1 MRFCKNHQRFLFTL
15 LPRAM
20 TSGNSKKS
28 KFTFPKTMI
37 ELGYNFD
44 ENGEL
49 KKIDKSTGDLTK
61 NPFEFH
67 ISDDADHNQKHY
79 EALGEAITNYVYDL
93 LTEEGLDKVR
103 VPPVQPNSDPTL
115 SSFIFTSPDYEKSEK
130 LMVLIHGSGVVR
142 AGQWARSIIINKD
155 LKSGT
160 QLSYIRKAK
169 DEGYGVIVMNTNDN
183 TRDGVRIPGSESPES
198 HAESVWKQ
206 CVVSSQ
212 ARHIAIVAHSYG
224 GVVTAHL
231 ISRNWVSSE
240 LPLDSSLEESTSSDD
255 VTRISRNWVSS
266 ERPLDSP
273 LEESTSSDDVT
284 RVSAGTRKHELTS
297 WTAFP
302 SVFEFF
308 ASQLTKRADKSE
320 L

>member
-1 MRFCKNHQRFLFTL
+1 
-15 LPRAM
+15 M
-20 TSGNSKKS
+20 TSGSSKKS

-183 TRDGVRIPGSESPES
+183 TRDGVRIP
-198 HAESVWKQ
+198 
-206 CVVSSQ
+206 VSKLFG
-212 ARHIAIVAHSYG
+212 RYGKFVFYLHIIIINKDLKSGTQLSYIRKAKDEGYGVIVMNTNDNTRD
-224 GVVTAHL
+224 GV
-231 ISRNWVSSE
+231 
-240 LPLDSSLEESTSSDD
+240 
-255 VTRISRNWVSS
+255 RI
-266 ERPLDSP
+266 P
-273 LEESTSSDDVT
+273 
-284 RVSAGTRKHELTS
+284 
-297 WTAFP
+297 
-302 SVFEFF
+302 
-308 ASQLTKRADKSE
+308 
-320 L
+320 

>member
-1 MRFCKNHQRFLFTL
+1 
-15 LPRAM
+15 M
-20 TSGNSKKS
+20 TSGSSKKS

-115 SSFIFTSPDYEKSEK
+115 SSFIFTSPEYEKSEK

-231 ISRNWVSSE
+231 ASQFEADFLSRVFAIGFTDSVH
-240 LPLDSSLEESTSSDD
+240 SSLQSSLP
-255 VTRISRNWVSS
+255 TKLYTHLLKISRNWVSS